1 MPIVTAV
8 FLCFVRRHVHV
19 RCVNVVGKVELCQGS
34 AADMVK
40 PISLFVKHCRFE
52 SSFR

>member
-1 MPIVTAV
+1 MPIFMAV
-8 FLCFVRRHVHV
+8 FFIELRQHV
-19 RCVNVVGKVELCQGS
+19 RCVNVVGKVELCQGP
-34 AADMVK
+34 AADVVK